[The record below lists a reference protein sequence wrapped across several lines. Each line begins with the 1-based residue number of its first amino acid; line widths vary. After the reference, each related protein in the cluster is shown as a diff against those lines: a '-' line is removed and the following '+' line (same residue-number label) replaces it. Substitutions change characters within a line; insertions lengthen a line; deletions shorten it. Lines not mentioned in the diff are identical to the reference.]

1 MPKELTYGDL
11 KDQTGTTGPRPF
23 LHCPECSAEFS
34 ANAADYWDR
43 DKRAV
48 IFCCTCLV
56 AGAQVPLLRVLR
68 ETRLVEVDE

>member
-23 LHCPECSAEFS
+23 LHCPECGSEFS

-48 IFCCTCLV
+48 ITCHVCLA
-56 AGAQVPLLRVLR
+56 AGSQVPLRRVLR
-68 ETRLVEVDE
+68 ETRLVEVAE